1 VEYEGFTI
9 KAAAFAVAGTG
20 RFITS
25 LVICRAGSADG
36 SLIDLPVTHGLFYTA
51 EELIES
57 PSHIGGL
64 LCAIGG

>member
-1 VEYEGFTI
+1 MPATCVEYEGFTI

-36 SLIDLPVTHGLFYTA
+36 SLIDLPVTHGLSYTA
-51 EELIES
+51 ES
-57 PSHIGGL
+57 
-64 LCAIGG
+64 